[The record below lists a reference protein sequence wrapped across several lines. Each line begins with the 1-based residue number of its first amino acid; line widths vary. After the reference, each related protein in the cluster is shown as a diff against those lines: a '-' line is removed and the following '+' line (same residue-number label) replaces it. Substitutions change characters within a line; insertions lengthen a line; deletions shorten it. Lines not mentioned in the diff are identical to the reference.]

1 MKFGKNLGVTLP
13 ANASLI
19 IFSRKVDSD
28 VNCTNN
34 NAIYI
39 GLIKFST
46 CNGQGNSE
54 FSFDEINLYGGTL
67 NARPTSNPSYCE
79 NSLLT

>member
-1 MKFGKNLGVTLP
+1 M
-13 ANASLI
+13 LI
-19 IFSRKVDSD
+19 AQITMRF
-28 VNCTNN
+28 
-34 NAIYI
+34 I

-79 NSLLT
+79 NSVLDLRGDY